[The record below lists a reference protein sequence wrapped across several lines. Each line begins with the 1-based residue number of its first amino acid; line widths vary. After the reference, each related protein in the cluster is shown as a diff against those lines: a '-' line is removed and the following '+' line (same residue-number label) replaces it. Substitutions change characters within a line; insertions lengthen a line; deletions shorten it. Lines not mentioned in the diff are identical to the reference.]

1 MAGIARLEKA
11 ALAIYAAAKSQPTRQ
26 HRFRQGWPMPDFTI
40 VLGNKNYS
48 SWSLRPWL
56 ALKQTGASFEE
67 VVIPLDEPQTK
78 EQILRHSPSGKVPA
92 LIHGS
97 VTVWDSLAIC
107 EYLAEQFPAAG
118 WGRADPAARAGAR
131 PVSAEMHSGFLPLRQ
146 NLPMIV
152 RRTYPAKPLP
162 PDVQDNVNRITAIW
176 LDCRARFGSKA
187 EGPFLFGPFTIADAM
202 FAPVVTRFRTYSVD
216 LTSDAAAYVK
226 AVTETPAMQE
236 WIEAAKREPWI
247 NTKYETD

>member
-1 MAGIARLEKA
+1 
-11 ALAIYAAAKSQPTRQ
+11 
-26 HRFRQGWPMPDFTI
+26 MPDFKI

-56 ALKQTGASFEE
+56 ALKQTGAAFDEI
-67 VVIPLDEPQTK
+67 VIPLDEPQTK

-92 LIHGS
+92 LVHGS
-97 VTVWDSLAIC
+97 LTVWDSLAIC

-118 WGRADPAARAGAR
+118 LWPVDPAARAVAR
-131 PVSAEMHSGFLPLRQ
+131 SAAAEMHSGFVPLRQ
-146 NLPMIV
+146 ALPMIV
-152 RRTYPAKPLP
+152 RRTYPAKPLA
-162 PDVQDNVNRITAIW
+162 PDVQENVNRITAIW
-176 LDCRARFGSKA
+176 LDCRTRFGSKA
-187 EGPFLFGPFTIADAM
+187 EGPFLFGAFSIADAM
-202 FAPVVTRFRTYSVD
+202 YAPVVTRFRTYSVD

-226 AVTETPAMQE
+226 AVWETPSMQE